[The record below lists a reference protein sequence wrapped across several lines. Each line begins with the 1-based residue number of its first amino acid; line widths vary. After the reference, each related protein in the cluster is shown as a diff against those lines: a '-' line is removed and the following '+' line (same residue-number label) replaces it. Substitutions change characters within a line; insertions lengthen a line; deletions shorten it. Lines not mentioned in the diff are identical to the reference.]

1 MNNIKISFALFLFF
15 FATFAEGSLYKWVDD
30 KGITHYSTETPT
42 NRESRQIKAQPA
54 TTPVESGSRQPSVRD
69 WQANERLKNYKEK
82 RDQQEAAENQQNTEK
97 ARRCA
102 IAKER
107 LDILQ
112 RAAHIYRTN
121 DKGEKEYLDD
131 DVRDAET
138 KKMQAEVANNC

>member
-15 FATFAEGSLYKWVDD
+15 FAAFAEGSLYKWVDD

-42 NRESRQIKAQPA
+42 SREARQIKAQPA
-54 TTPVESGSRQPSVRD
+54 TTAVESGSRQSSVRD
-69 WQANERLKNYKEK
+69 WQANERLKNFKEK
-82 RDQQEAAENQQNTEK
+82 RDQREAAENQQSTEK

-102 IAKER
+102 SAKER

-121 DKGEKEYLDD
+121 DKGEREYWDD
-131 DVRDAET
+131 EARDAET
-138 KKMQAEVANNC
+138 KKMQEAVANNC